1 MRIFGA
7 NVSRS
12 PVPNFPR
19 MSSDTAKSDGSGR
32 ADYIGKP
39 SRRHNREN
47 RHDRVRILRRHNRDC
62 RALRHNRRKLHNPVL
77 LEPRGRHCSAL
88 AAEHSTT
95 RRPPMFRP
103 LLPKIIIGSID
114 NRQLWCMLSV
124 AASAASIGR
133 PSNFSTLFHIGRIVW
148 FPRLLSFSTVGAWC
162 SQWR

>member
-1 MRIFGA
+1 
-7 NVSRS
+7 
-12 PVPNFPR
+12 
-19 MSSDTAKSDGSGR
+19 MSSDTARSGGSGR
-32 ADYIGKP
+32 ADCIGKSWCSYNP
-39 SRRHNREN
+39 EN
-47 RHDRVRILRRHNRDC
+47 RHDRVRILRRHNRNC
-62 RALRHNRRKLHNPVL
+62 RAVRHNRHKLHCASL

-124 AASAASIGR
+124 AATAASIGR

-148 FPRLLSFSTVGAWC
+148 FPRLLSFSTVGAWFLR
-162 SQWR
+162 WH